1 MNDSS
6 KMDSAE
12 VVLSK
17 LDAGQVLDIATGNGG
32 FITFLLD
39 NIKSFTEITGI
50 DLNERPLEAARK
62 AFLQGNIRF
71 LKMDANQMEFADC
84 LFDTVCIANSLHHLE
99 NLEKTLTEMRRV
111 CKSDG
116 TLLFCEMYRDG
127 QTKTQQTHV
136 DLHHWWAAVDRADG
150 IHHRETYTRQEIL
163 DITQKLGMKAME
175 YYDLKDLEA
184 NPKEPELVK
193 DLDGIID
200 RYLQRAQG
208 LSGEAQ
214 LIERGE
220 ELRKRVHATGFHGAT
235 SLLVIGRK

>member
-1 MNDSS
+1 MNDTG

-12 VVLSK
+12 VALSK
-17 LDAGQVLDIATGNGG
+17 LEAGQVLDVATGNGG

-50 DLNERPLEAARK
+50 DLNERPLDAARK
-62 AFLQGNIRF
+62 VFLQGNIR
-71 LKMDANQMEFADC
+71 LLRMDANQMEFMDGV
-84 LFDTVCIANSLHHLE
+84 FDTVCIANSLHHLE
-99 NLEKTLTEMRRV
+99 NPDQVLAEMWRV
-111 CKSDG
+111 CKTDG
-116 TLLFCEMYRDG
+116 TLLICEMYRDG

-150 IHHRETYTRQEIL
+150 IHHLETYTRQEIL
-163 DITQKLGMKAME
+163 DITQKLGLKAME
-175 YYDLKDLEA
+175 YFDMKDLEA
-184 NPKEPELVK
+184 DPKEPELVK

-208 LSGEAQ
+208 SSGEAQ

-220 ELRKRVHATGFHGAT
+220 ELRRRVHATGFHGAT